1 MEYQYCQR
9 EHFCIIGKEGS
20 TRDGADVVRKL
31 WEQANGNFDQI
42 AHLASCTDDG
52 TPAVWGAMTAFS
64 RTFQPWE
71 NGFTEGLYLAGVEV
85 SADAKPPEGWVK
97 WTVPAF
103 SYVYAKADAPDAFAQ
118 GLTYLAEQG
127 FTLCGAVQEYYCT
140 AEGGQM
146 YLFFPVSRG

>member
-52 TPAVWGAMTAFS
+52 TPAVWGAMTDFS
-64 RTFQPWE
+64 RTLGKRIYRRP
-71 NGFTEGLYLAGVEV
+71 V
-85 SADAKPPEGWVK
+85 
-97 WTVPAF
+97 F
-103 SYVYAKADAPDAFAQ
+103 SW
-118 GLTYLAEQG
+118 GRSL
-127 FTLCGAVQEYYCT
+127 
-140 AEGGQM
+140 
-146 YLFFPVSRG
+146 R